1 MHARTTR
8 HTTAPRCVGPLR
20 AAETDEKKKGK
31 NERVMKFHGDDDELE
46 LRWGWGEALGSKRRL
61 QAPKVV
67 PLLSAESSDK
77 ATCQSCQVNYSIK
90 LILSTNKNINT
101 TEKSPEA
108 LTAAFPNANNLV
120 L

>member
-1 MHARTTR
+1 MRRPCTYTRTTR
-8 HTTAPRCVGPLR
+8 YTTALRCVGPLR

-67 PLLSAESSDK
+67 PLLSPPTKPPARAVK
-77 ATCQSCQVNYSIK
+77 SI
-90 LILSTNKNINT
+90 IQ
-101 TEKSPEA
+101 
-108 LTAAFPNANNLV
+108 
-120 L
+120 